1 MNRCFIFVL
10 CYNGD
15 LEPSAPCSVGR
26 APAVALVHVCLG
38 ASVNKAKMLLAP
50 VLLTIVAACGGP
62 EEKQVGEFSNDLMGN
77 EIEVG
82 ALRDPAIP
90 NVVCHMAYFNRGFL
104 DRMRQ
109 GNWFENPSNSAVS
122 CQRTGPINLAGVP
135 LKDSGEEIFSQKQN
149 LLFKRLALRRVV
161 DLENRSILYVAY
173 SRELVEGSA
182 KIALSSVA
190 LTDDDLASAPSKG
203 KK

>member
-1 MNRCFIFVL
+1 MV
-10 CYNGD
+10 
-15 LEPSAPCSVGR
+15 
-26 APAVALVHVCLG
+26 
-38 ASVNKAKMLLAP
+38 LAP
-50 VLLTIVAACGGP
+50 LLFAIVAACGGP

-82 ALRDPAIP
+82 ALRDPAIS
-90 NVVCHMAYFNRGFL
+90 NVMCHMAYFNRGFL

-135 LKDSGEEIFSQKQN
+135 LKESGEEIFSQKQN

-161 DLENRSILYVAY
+161 DRDNRSILYIAY
-173 SRELVEGSA
+173 FRELVEGSA

-190 LTDDDLASAPSKG
+190 LTDEDLASAPSKAKNRG
-203 KK
+203 RTDRHRQHPFGALRRSLKSVLKSGEVRASAQEARFDRALR

>member
-1 MNRCFIFVL
+1 MGNAKVL
-10 CYNGD
+10 I
-15 LEPSAPCSVGR
+15 A
-26 APAVALVHVCLG
+26 AAL
-38 ASVNKAKMLLAP
+38 AALA
-50 VLLTIVAACGGP
+50 AACGGP
-62 EEKQVGEFSNDLMGN
+62 EEQQVGEFSNDLLGN

-122 CQRTGPINLAGVP
+122 CQRTGPVNLAQVS

-161 DLENRSILYVAY
+161 DLENRSIIYVAY

-190 LTDDDLASAPSKG
+190 LTDEDLATAPGQPTKAAQP
-203 KK
+203 KR